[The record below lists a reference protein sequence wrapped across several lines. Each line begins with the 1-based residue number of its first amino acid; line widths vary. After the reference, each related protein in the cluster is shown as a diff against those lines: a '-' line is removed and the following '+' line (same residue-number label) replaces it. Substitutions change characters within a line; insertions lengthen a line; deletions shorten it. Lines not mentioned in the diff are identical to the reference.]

1 MLVNTFAMSSLS
13 YCSLVWNF
21 SSAQSINKIHNLQK
35 RALHFLLNGFGSTYE
50 DLLEKSGL
58 PNMNSRSQKTLCT
71 EICKTLNL
79 LNSGYMNDTF
89 KLRYTS
95 RLTGEKYKPNLE
107 NPKPNQATFGAT

>member
-1 MLVNTFAMSSLS
+1 M
-13 YCSLVWNF
+13 
-21 SSAQSINKIHNLQK
+21 
-35 RALHFLLNGFGSTYE
+35 LNGFGSTYE

-58 PNMNSRSQKTLCT
+58 PNMNSRIQKTLCT